1 MSIKRSVF
9 VGGLEIGGHAPISI
23 QSMTNTLTTD
33 VAATI
38 AQIQALA
45 EAGCDLVRISVYDQE
60 CAKAVPALVRNS
72 PVPLVAD
79 IHFDHT
85 LAVASVEGGIA
96 KLRINPGNIGK
107 QEHVRRVADC
117 AKAHKVPIRIGVN
130 AGSLPRHLVD
140 AHGGATPQAMVAAA
154 QEHVELLEAAGF
166 TDIVLSLKASDLRLC
181 VDAYRLADKTFDYP
195 LHVGITEAGLPGSGT
210 VKSAIGIGALLLDG
224 IGNTIRV
231 SLTGSPL
238 PEAAAAHEILRALRL
253 NAGLQLISCPTCG
266 RTRYDVEAV
275 AREVER
281 RLGHI
286 KVPVKVAVM
295 GCVVNGLGEARDADV
310 AYCGGDGAG
319 AIYVRGAF
327 VERVTGAP
335 TEALVAHVFKFLN
348 LQA

>member
-1 MSIKRSVF
+1 M
-9 VGGLEIGGHAPISI
+9 
-23 QSMTNTLTTD
+23 
-33 VAATI
+33 
-38 AQIQALA
+38 
-45 EAGCDLVRISVYDQE
+45 
-60 CAKAVPALVRNS
+60 RNS
-72 PVPLVAD
+72 PVLAGGGHPL
-79 IHFDHT
+79 DHT
-85 LAVASVEGGIA
+85 LAVASIEGGIA

-107 QEHVRRVADC
+107 QAHVRRVADC

-154 QEHVELLEAAGF
+154 QEHVMMLEAAGF
-166 TDIVLSLKASDLRLC
+166 TDIVLSLKASDLHLC
-181 VDAYRLADKTFDYP
+181 VDAYRLAEN
-195 LHVGITEAGLPGSGT
+195 LRLSVMLALPRPVCPDRVRS
-210 VKSAIGIGALLLDG
+210 SPRIGALLLDG

-231 SLTGSPL
+231 SLTGSPCL
-238 PEAAAAHEILRALRL
+238 KPLLRVILRALRL
-253 NAGLQLISCPTCG
+253 NAGLQLVSCPTCG

-295 GCVVNGLGEARDADV
+295 GCVVNGPGEARDADV

-327 VERVTGAP
+327 VERVTGDP